1 MVEAAVGDL
10 FRLAMDSCL
19 SDADRLTKIQ
29 LVKTYLKIL
38 GAIVSVAVLWLGYSF
53 VLFHRDEDLRCDTVT
68 VTGKISPETFV
79 KLRGCLARSLEPKKT
94 FVITSEGGDNFAALA
109 LGILIHRH
117 NWDVEIVDYCASA
130 CANFIFPAG
139 KTKYLNRHSMLLFH
153 GGPYQENL
161 LEMAKMFKPVESMS
175 EAPAEPVTLGQVD
188 KENTFSTTP
197 TKSIAYKELHK
208 FLSIP
213 DASTPVDIVVALRK
227 ASDQFYQDLG
237 INPLLS
243 TYGQLGAYEP
253 TYRSYKYGGFI
264 YGLDSLRRFGI
275 GNIEL
280 KEGEWH
286 PVPHPAFPEVYEV
299 TYP

>member
-1 MVEAAVGDL
+1 MVEAGVREL
-10 FRLAMDSCL
+10 FRLAMGSCL

-38 GAIVSVAVLWLGYSF
+38 GALVSVAVLWLGYSF

-94 FVITSEGGDNFAALA
+94 FVITASEGGDNSAALA

-161 LEMAKMFKPVESMS
+161 LEMAKDVQPDRAMNG
-175 EAPAEPVTLGQVD
+175 APAESVTLGQVN
-188 KENTFSTTP
+188 KENTFSMLP
-197 TKSIAYKELHK
+197 
-208 FLSIP
+208 P
-213 DASTPVDIVVALRK
+213 
-227 ASDQFYQDLG
+227 
-237 INPLLS
+237 N
-243 TYGQLGAYEP
+243 
-253 TYRSYKYGGFI
+253 RSRIKKYT
-264 YGLDSLRRFGI
+264 SSC
-275 GNIEL
+275 
-280 KEGEWH
+280 
-286 PVPHPAFPEVYEV
+286 P
-299 TYP
+299 YPMSRPQSK